1 MRVVRGEKRTR
12 AIVREEKTI
21 NESSADTKVS
31 HGRRRKH
38 KREVTKDST
47 RVEINNLERKEK

>member
-1 MRVVRGEKRTR
+1 MVRGEKRTR